1 MESQKKYEV
10 IGIMSGTSLDGLDIC
25 HVVFQKIKS
34 RWIYKIKQ
42 TKSVKYTAAWHQALA
57 NAVHLEA
64 ADLFALDV
72 RYGKFIGEKVQE
84 FMRINKIKKL
94 DCIASHGHTVFH
106 QPERGFTLQIGNGN
120 AIAITT
126 NQLVVNDFRSMDVAK
141 GGQGAPLVPVGDDLL
156 FTDYAA
162 CLNIGGIANISFR
175 KNNKRLAFDV
185 CFANMG
191 LNYLANKSGKAFDR
205 NGKIASTG
213 KRNHQL
219 AKKLQSFYKDLI
231 KQPSLSWEIFDLK
244 LKQLLDDENIPL
256 QDRMFTFVDVCAE
269 TMASVINLKIKKGD
283 VLCTGGGSYN
293 KFLIEKIEEKLHPG
307 LKLYIPDN
315 TLVEYKEALVFAFL
329 AVLRLRKEVNCLRSV
344 TGAISDSSSGIL
356 HEP

>member
-10 IGIMSGTSLDGLDIC
+10 IGIMSGTSLDGLDVC
-25 HVVFQKIKS
+25 HVVFKKNKS
-34 RWIYKIKQ
+34 RWVYTIKH
-42 TKSVKYTAAWHQALA
+42 TKSVKYTAKWHQTLA

-72 RYGKFIGEKVQE
+72 SYGKFIGEMVKE
-84 FMRINKIKKL
+84 FMRINKIQKL

-120 AIAITT
+120 AIAVGT

-156 FTDYAA
+156 FTDYDA
-162 CLNIGGIANISFR
+162 CLNIGGISNISFR
-175 KNNKRLAFDV
+175 KKNKREAFDI
-185 CFANMG
+185 CFTNMG
-191 LNYLANKSGKAFDR
+191 LNYLANKIGKAFDR
-205 NGKIASTG
+205 NGKIASSG

-219 AKKLQSFYKDLI
+219 AKKLQSFYKNL
-231 KQPSLSWEIFDLK
+231 KAQPSLSWEIFDVK
-244 LKQLLDDENIPL
+244 LKQLLDDENISL

-269 TMASVINLKIKKGD
+269 TIADVINLKIKKGS

-293 KFLIEKIEEKLHPG
+293 KFLVEKIEEKLYPR

-315 TLVEYKEALVFAFL
+315 TLIEYKEALVFAFL
-329 AVLRLRKEVNCLRSV
+329 AVLRLRKEVNCLKSV
-344 TGAISDSSSGIL
+344 TGAISDSSCGIL
-356 HEP
+356 YEP